1 MDGLHHPSYVRV
13 VAGDWRQPAA
23 LRDLAIR
30 GGHTRVRLLPVAVEL
45 ALLARFY
52 ERFGDHCVNL
62 ARRQVG
68 RNGPD

>member
-1 MDGLHHPSYVRV
+1 M
-13 VAGDWRQPAA
+13 
-23 LRDLAIR
+23 
-30 GGHTRVRLLPVAVEL
+30 TLPVAVGTGT
-45 ALLARFY
+45 AGAFY